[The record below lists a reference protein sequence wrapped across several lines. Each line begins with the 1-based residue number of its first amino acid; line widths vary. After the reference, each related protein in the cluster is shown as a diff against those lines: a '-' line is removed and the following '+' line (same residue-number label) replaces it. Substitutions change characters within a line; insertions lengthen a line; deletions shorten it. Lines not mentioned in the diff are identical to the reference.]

1 MEDRKSLH
9 DRLRENNLSFVWLIA
24 VLDRV
29 GIHTD
34 KSEMS
39 SAVRGT
45 ISGEKAKTIVDK
57 SHAILNEY
65 ENFIRSVRV

>member
-1 MEDRKSLH
+1 MGERKSLH
-9 DRLRENNLSFVWLIA
+9 DRLRDNNLTFVWLIA

-29 GIHTD
+29 GVHTD

-45 ISGEKAKTIVDK
+45 ISGEKSTNIIEK
-57 SHAILNEY
+57 SHLILDKY
-65 ENFIRSVRV
+65 EDFIRSVEV

>member
-1 MEDRKSLH
+1 MRGNTHLH
-9 DRLRENNLSFVWLIA
+9 DRLRDNNLTFVWLIA
-24 VLDRV
+24 VLNRY

-45 ISGEKAKTIVDK
+45 ISGDKAKIIIDK
-57 SHAILNEY
+57 SNLILDKY
-65 ENFIRSVRV
+65 EDFISSVEI

>member
-1 MEDRKSLH
+1 MGERKSLH
-9 DRLRENNLSFVWLIA
+9 ERLRDNNLTFVWLIA

-45 ISGEKAKTIVDK
+45 ISGEKATNIVEK
-57 SHAILNEY
+57 SHLILNKY
-65 ENFIRSVRV
+65 EDFIRSVEV

>member
-1 MEDRKSLH
+1 MENRKSLH

-24 VLDRV
+24 TLDRV
-29 GIHTD
+29 GVHTD

-45 ISGEKAKTIVDK
+45 ISGEKANTIVEK
-57 SHAILNEY
+57 SHVVLDKY
-65 ENFIRSVRV
+65 ENFIRSVRI